1 MIDTVLQVHRMLS
14 MALMIQCRLV
24 MVHLSPSVVSRSTF
38 RARQIE
44 ITKTELRLGTYL
56 TRHSFNVS
64 LQCSKQNDAIMSE
77 YTLVYFTRVVN

>member
-1 MIDTVLQVHRMLS
+1 MTDTVLQVHRMLS

-24 MVHLSPSVVSRSTF
+24 MVHLSPLVVSRSTF

-56 TRHSFNVS
+56 T
-64 LQCSKQNDAIMSE
+64 
-77 YTLVYFTRVVN
+77 